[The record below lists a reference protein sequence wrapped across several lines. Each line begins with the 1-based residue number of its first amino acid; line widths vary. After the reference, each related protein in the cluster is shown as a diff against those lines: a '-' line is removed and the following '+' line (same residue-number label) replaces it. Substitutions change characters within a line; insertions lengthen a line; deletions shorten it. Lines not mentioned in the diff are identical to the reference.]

1 MPKALSG
8 SAQTDD
14 ESDKRTGILSNVTMN
29 DAGSELDVVVL
40 GGGGHVGLPL
50 SLVLADSGARVGIL
64 DIDKAKLG
72 RLAAGAMP
80 FMENGADEVLARVL
94 PTGRLHFGSDPAMVA
109 RADVVIV
116 VIGTPVDEFLGP
128 SMSVFERSA
137 DDIAPFLRPDTL
149 IVLRSTVYPG
159 TTAFVKD
166 RFRERGCEVQVAFCP
181 ERIAEG
187 HAIEELRS
195 LPQIVGADDDI
206 AGDRAQAVF
215 ARFAT
220 KFVRTTTREA
230 ELAKLFT
237 NTWRYM
243 KFAVAN
249 QFLMIA
255 EQAGVDYTN
264 VLRAVREDYPRAAD
278 LPGPGF
284 AAGPCL
290 FKDTMQLSAFTSDH
304 FPMGQAAMQVNE
316 GMPAFIVERLRRH
329 YGDLAGRRIGI
340 LGMAFKAESDDPRA
354 SLSYKLRK
362 LLLWAGAEVLATDPY
377 VRDDRFIPLD
387 DVLARSEI
395 LVLGAPHK
403 VYRSLDVGGRDVVDV
418 WGAMGGGIRL

>member
-1 MPKALSG
+1 M
-8 SAQTDD
+8 
-14 ESDKRTGILSNVTMN
+14 
-29 DAGSELDVVVL
+29 VL

-50 SLVLADSGARVGIL
+50 SLVLARSGARVGIF
-64 DIDKAKLG
+64 DRDGAKLD
-72 RLAAGAMP
+72 RLAAGEMP
-80 FMENGADEVLARVL
+80 FMETGAGEILAEVL
-94 PTGRLHFGSDPAMVA
+94 PSGRLEFGTDPAMCG
-109 RADVVIV
+109 RTGVVIV
-116 VIGTPVDEFLGP
+116 VVGTPVDEFLGP
-128 SMSVFERSA
+128 SMAPFEDA
-137 DDIAPFLRPDTL
+137 VDEIAPHLRPGAL
-149 IVLRSTVYPG
+149 IILRSTVYPG
-159 TTAFVKD
+159 TTAYVKE
-166 RFRERGCEVQVAFCP
+166 RFREHGSGVQVAFCP

-187 HAIEELRS
+187 HAIEELAS
-195 LPQIVGADDDI
+195 LPQIVGADDDA

-215 ARFAT
+215 ARFASR
-220 KFVRTTTREA
+220 FIRTSTREA

-255 EQAGVDYTN
+255 EEAGVDYTN

-290 FKDTMQLSAFTSDH
+290 FKDTMQLASFTTDH
-304 FPMGQAAMQVNE
+304 FPLGQAAVQVNE
-316 GMPAFIVERLRRH
+316 GLPGFLVDRLRRR
-329 YGDLAGRRIGI
+329 YGDLTGRRIGI

-362 LLLWAGAEVLATDPY
+362 LLLWAGASVLATDPY
-377 VRDDRFIPLD
+377 VRDERLVTLD
-387 DVLARSEI
+387 EVMAGSEI
-395 LVLGAPHK
+395 LVLGAPHEA
-403 VYRSLDVGGRDVVDV
+403 YRSLEVGGRDVVDV

>member
-1 MPKALSG
+1 
-8 SAQTDD
+8 
-14 ESDKRTGILSNVTMN
+14 
-29 DAGSELDVVVL
+29 VVL

-50 SLVLADSGARVGIL
+50 SLVLARSGARVGIF
-64 DIDKAKLG
+64 DRDGAKLD
-72 RLAAGAMP
+72 RLAAGEMP
-80 FMENGADEVLARVL
+80 FMETGAGEILAEVL
-94 PTGRLHFGSDPAMVA
+94 PSGRLEFGTDPAMCG
-109 RADVVIV
+109 RTGVVIV
-116 VIGTPVDEFLGP
+116 VVGTPVDEFLGP
-128 SMSVFERSA
+128 SMAPFEDA
-137 DDIAPFLRPDTL
+137 VDEIAPHLRPGAL
-149 IVLRSTVYPG
+149 IILRSTVYPG
-159 TTAFVKD
+159 TTAYVKE
-166 RFRERGCEVQVAFCP
+166 RFREHGSGVQVAFCP

-187 HAIEELRS
+187 HAIEELAS
-195 LPQIVGADDDI
+195 LPQIVGADDDA

-215 ARFAT
+215 ARFASR
-220 KFVRTTTREA
+220 FIRTSTREA

-255 EQAGVDYTN
+255 EEAGVDYTN

-290 FKDTMQLSAFTSDH
+290 FKDTMQLASFTTDH
-304 FPMGQAAMQVNE
+304 FPLGQAAVQVNE
-316 GMPAFIVERLRRH
+316 GLPGFLVDRLRRR
-329 YGDLAGRRIGI
+329 YGDLTGRRIGI

-362 LLLWAGAEVLATDPY
+362 LLLWAGASVLATDPY
-377 VRDDRFIPLD
+377 VRDERLVTLD
-387 DVLARSEI
+387 EVMAGSEI
-395 LVLGAPHK
+395 LVLGAPHEA
-403 VYRSLDVGGRDVVDV
+403 YRSLEVGGRDVVDV